1 MVNFQPVLKPDSY
14 IPEAQPRPTST
25 QHSPLS
31 SPSYRTPTEPVQF
44 VQNPTPFYRPQ
55 SGHTQFSNTPVI
67 QEGQPT
73 QATQQQY
80 LPQPTLWVSGLV
92 RKNCPIRTL
101 YTGNS
106 VLIGCFVESKTLLF
120 AYSGVQRILYF
131 FVASFSGLSIAPS
144 MFS

>member
-1 MVNFQPVLKPDSY
+1 MQS
-14 IPEAQPRPTST
+14 
-25 QHSPLS
+25 
-31 SPSYRTPTEPVQF
+31 
-44 VQNPTPFYRPQ
+44 PTPFFRHQ
-55 SGHTQFSNTPVI
+55 SGHTQINYTPVT

-101 YTGNS
+101 YSGNS
-106 VLIGCFVESKTLLF
+106 VLIGCFVEYESKILLF

-131 FVASFSGLSIAPS
+131 FVASFSGLSIDPS